1 LTVTLHSRLF
11 RRFVRSRGALALPVT
26 FLILLVSTLAIITV
40 TYALAV
46 ENIKTQSE
54 SLKVSTAQQDF
65 LSLDNVILSTLGQPG
80 SSGTIDLSDSGGSTN
95 IQPTGNYLT
104 INVMDNSGIDATIF
118 NSSVGQ
124 VNYELPSSGS
134 IDTGLY
140 LAGDSQTIT
149 NQSGSS
155 PSQLYI
161 TAGLN
166 GPEIQLQYRPTVT
179 YATAGLQNGQV
190 VNDIRIYIVNLNSS
204 DSITLQGQLPLQ
216 ISCTSTK
223 LTTVTY
229 QIPRQTQ
236 NLEITSQLNGA
247 NGSVS
252 IPISSTSA
260 GSIINIETVIS
271 NVSIERGIS

>member
-1 LTVTLHSRLF
+1 LAVILHSRYL
-11 RRFVRSRGALALPVT
+11 RRFIRCKGALALPVT

-65 LSLDNVILSTLGQPG
+65 LSLNNVILTTLGQPG
-80 SSGTIDLSDSGGSTN
+80 SSSTINLSDSGGSIN
-95 IQPTGNYLT
+95 VQPTSNYLT
-104 INVMDNSGIDATIF
+104 ISVMNNSGIDATIF

-124 VNYELPSSGS
+124 VKYELPCSGS

-140 LAGDSQTIT
+140 LTGDSQTIT
-149 NQSGSS
+149 NQSGSL

-161 TAGLN
+161 AAGLH

-179 YATAGLQNGQV
+179 FATAGLQNGQA

-216 ISCTSTK
+216 VSCTSTK

-229 QIPRQTQ
+229 LIPHQTG

-247 NGSVS
+247 NGTVS
-252 IPISSTSA
+252 IPISNTSS

-271 NVSIERGIS
+271 NVSIQRGIT